1 MSGSGRRLAA
11 AAALVASLVLG
22 GCAAAA
28 DPVQPVATSPA
39 APSPDPGDAHAALP
53 APPPPPTEDDASHQ
67 AALEAAT
74 AALTAFARPALDPGQ
89 WWAELAPLL
98 SPTAAAA
105 YEGTDPQAV
114 PASAVTGPAR
124 PTPSVSAYLATVLV
138 PTDAGEY
145 AVLLAREGGDSPWL
159 VERITPVDPADP
171 SGALTP
177 PADTPTPLPEDEP
190 GTLPEPTA

>member
-28 DPVQPVATSPA
+28 DPVQPAATSSA

-53 APPPPPTEDDASHQ
+53 APPPPPTEDDASQ
-67 AALEAAT
+67 RAALEAAT
-74 AALTAFARPALDPGQ
+74 AALTAFARPALDPAQ

-124 PTPSVSAYLATVLV
+124 PTPSVSAYLATVLF

-159 VERITPVDPADP
+159 VERITPVDPIDP

-177 PADTPTPLPEDEP
+177 PADTPIPLPQDEP